1 MEKSRSSTQ
10 SPLSSSSTS
19 SRKASI
25 PILSTS
31 TLIRARIR
39 FSRSQSW
46 RSKIRRAA
54 SVTFR

>member
-1 MEKSRSSTQ
+1 MKSRSLTQ
-10 SPLSSSSTS
+10 SPFSSSSTS
-19 SRKASI
+19 SRNASM